1 MRRDRGFALLAVML
15 VLTLLSVVVLELVF
29 SMRLE
34 AWTGRAFKDGL
45 LAEHLVDAAVQQA
58 IREVLSQAP
67 IQALD
72 EAGRLVFLRA
82 APGSPLPSR
91 LPPLP
96 RERVPLGA
104 GEYSYQLSDE
114 DARLN
119 VNTAPAD
126 RMDRLLRALGVEKES
141 RDIILDSLQ
150 DWKDADELRRL
161 NGAESDDYY
170 LTLPV
175 PYRARNAPLQDVAE
189 LRQIRGVSDDLYWGT
204 AEHPGL
210 VDLVTVFGRDS
221 VNLNT
226 AAAPVLTALG
236 LSDAEI
242 ADILA
247 TRIRAPYTAVPGR
260 FAGRGLGVGS
270 ATFRVDA
277 AGWVGGVRRAHA
289 VAVIQ
294 RRGVAPGTSAVATL
308 GIVILSWR
316 PELSR

>member
-1 MRRDRGFALLAVML
+1 MNREGGFALLVVML

-34 AWTGRAFKDGL
+34 ASTGRAFKDGL

-67 IQALD
+67 VQALD
-72 EAGRLVFLRA
+72 EAGQLVFLRA
-82 APGSPLPSR
+82 APGSPLPTR
-91 LPPLP
+91 LPVLP

-104 GEYSYQLSDE
+104 GEYAYRITDE

-119 VNTAPAD
+119 VNTVPTE
-126 RMDRLLRALGVEKES
+126 RMDRLLRALGVDKES

-150 DWKDADELRRL
+150 DWRDADELRRI

-189 LRQIRGVSDDLYWGT
+189 LRQIRGMTEELYWGT
-204 AEHPGL
+204 PEHPGL

-236 LSDAEI
+236 LSDAEV
-242 ADILA
+242 ADILQ
-247 TRIRAPYTAVPGR
+247 TRVRAPYTAVPGR

-270 ATFRVDA
+270 ATFRVEA

-289 VAVIQ
+289 AAVIQ
-294 RRGVAPGTSAVATL
+294 RRGVAPGSQGVAGL

-316 PELSR
+316 PEPSR

>member
-1 MRRDRGFALLAVML
+1 MRRERGFALVAVML

-34 AWTGRAFKDGL
+34 ASTGRAFTDGL

-72 EAGRLVFLRA
+72 EPGRLVFLRA
-82 APGSPLPSR
+82 APGSPLPT
-91 LPPLP
+91 LVPPLP
-96 RERVPLGA
+96 RERVPLGT

-119 VNTAPAD
+119 VNTAPGE
-126 RMDRLLRALGVEKES
+126 RMDRLLRTLGVEKEA
-141 RDIILDSLQ
+141 RDIIVDSLQ
-150 DWKDADELRRL
+150 DWKDADELRRV

-189 LRQIRGVSDDLYWGT
+189 LRQIRGVSEDLYWGT

-221 VNLNT
+221 VNINT

-242 ADILA
+242 SDILA

-294 RRGVAPGTSAVATL
+294 RRGVASVTSSVSTL

-316 PELSR
+316 PEPSR

>member
-1 MRRDRGFALLAVML
+1 VRRERGFALLAVML

-34 AWTGRAFKDGL
+34 ASTGRAFRDGL

-72 EAGRLVFLRA
+72 EAGQLVFLRA

-119 VNTAPAD
+119 LNTAPVE
-126 RMDRLLRALGVEKES
+126 RMDRLLRALGVEKEA

-161 NGAESDDYY
+161 NGAESDDYH

-210 VDLVTVFGRDS
+210 VDLVTVFGRES
-221 VNLNT
+221 VNINT

-277 AGWVGGVRRAHA
+277 AGWVGGIRRAQA

-294 RRGVAPGTSAVATL
+294 RRGVAPGPSAVATL
-308 GIVILSWR
+308 GLVILAWR
-316 PELSR
+316 PERSR